1 MARISKHI
9 ADLISGGES
18 QTLDFKFE
26 ISDAKKIA
34 KTLVA
39 FANTNGG
46 TLLVGVKDNGAIAG
60 VRTDEEIFMVDSA
73 AKMFSNPPVHYEVE
87 PWYIDGKQILEIIIL
102 QGDKKPYF
110 AQEKNGRWRSYV
122 RVFDQNFLAN
132 NVLVRYW
139 KEKEIRNVELKYT
152 REIEFLLEFLNDY
165 PRITIDEF
173 CKRAE
178 ISKKSAENILVDL
191 LILKIIEMK
200 INDNVFYYKLSNNE
214 Q

>member
-1 MARISKHI
+1 MSRIPKHI
-9 ADLISGGES
+9 SDLILRGES

-39 FANTNGG
+39 FSNTNGG
-46 TLLVGVKDNGAIAG
+46 TLLVGVKDNGSIAG
-60 VRTDEEIFMVDSA
+60 VRTEEEIFMVDSA
-73 AKMFSNPPVHYEVE
+73 AKMYSNPPIQYKVE
-87 PWYIDGKQILEIIIL
+87 SWYTKGKQILEVIIS
-102 QGDKKPYF
+102 QGKKKPYF
-110 AQEKNGRWRSYV
+110 AQEKNGKWKSYV

-139 KEKEIRNVELKYT
+139 KEKDIRNVELKYT

-178 ISKKSAENILVDL
+178 ITKKTAENILVDL
-191 LILKIIEMK
+191 LILNIIELK
-200 INDNVFYYKLSNNE
+200 INDNIFYYKLTNNE
-214 Q
+214 L